1 MDLIRSIQGR
11 RKTRIDREGSPYFD
25 LYPASIAA
33 GISQNYDIDQY
44 SELAESRKYAPLDYI
59 QVINTDS
66 VALELRLKSQRHYI
80 PAGAII
86 SLTDEAIWGFQL
98 KNMDVAT
105 ATTAGK
111 IHIVLQRQPLSED
124 KAIRRKV

>member
-1 MDLIRSIQGR
+1 M
-11 RKTRIDREGSPYFD
+11 TRVDKEGSPYFD

-33 GISQNYDIDQY
+33 GTMENYDIDQHSLL
-44 SELAESRKYAPLDYI
+44 SEARKYAPLDYI

-66 VALELRLKSQRHYI
+66 VALELRLKNQHHYI

-98 KNMDVAT
+98 KNMDSAT